1 MNMFTPEEISLIC
14 IYNPGNRAGTIA
26 ELRDMMRYLMPDE
39 LELKQLTQ
47 GVIKKLEKMSDSAFD
62 ALSDELI
69 RMTIAKTLPAGAFA
83 PIRMTKSTGIPNRN
97 DGRKTNADKAT
108 GLCGSSRGYGP
119 KNYQ

>member
-69 RMTIAKTLPAGAFA
+69 RMTIASFDCEDAA
-83 PIRMTKSTGIPNRN
+83 RRN
-97 DGRKTNADKAT
+97 FCTDTHDEIDWD
-108 GLCGSSRGYGP
+108 SEP
-119 KNYQ
+119 E